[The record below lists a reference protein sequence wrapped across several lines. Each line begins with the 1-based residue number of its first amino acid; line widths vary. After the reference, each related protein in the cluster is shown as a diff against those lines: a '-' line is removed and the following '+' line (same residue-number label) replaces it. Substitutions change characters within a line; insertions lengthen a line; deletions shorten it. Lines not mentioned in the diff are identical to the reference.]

1 MTLNS
6 PHTGR
11 VGDVSLR
18 LGCFLPLS
26 ETTFLLKKLGYFSWL
41 FFSILDVAD
50 ASLWCFLVFSASSVD
65 WRLDACSGGKIR
77 ALYLF
82 GRSPSRGSP
91 LLPLALG
98 QDVRLRVLDF
108 QAQENPQ
115 GGFLK
120 KAQVRRNYHA
130 RPTFSNVGG
139 LRSTNI
145 PPVSISERFPSLYT
159 TPSPR
164 PGRWL
169 FFPL

>member
-6 PHTGR
+6 PHTEH

-41 FFSILDVAD
+41 FFSILDVAA
-50 ASLWCFLVFSASSVD
+50 ASLWRFLVFSASSVD

-77 ALYLF
+77 ALYLC

-91 LLPLALG
+91 PLPLALG

-115 GGFLK
+115 GGGF
-120 KAQVRRNYHA
+120 
-130 RPTFSNVGG
+130 
-139 LRSTNI
+139 
-145 PPVSISERFPSLYT
+145 
-159 TPSPR
+159 
-164 PGRWL
+164 
-169 FFPL
+169 

>member
-6 PHTGR
+6 PRTER

-41 FFSILDVAD
+41 FFSILDVAA
-50 ASLWCFLVFSASSVD
+50 ASLWRFLVFSASSVD

-77 ALYLF
+77 ALYLC

-91 LLPLALG
+91 PLPLALG

-115 GGFLK
+115 GG
-120 KAQVRRNYHA
+120 VSEED
-130 RPTFSNVGG
+130 TS
-139 LRSTNI
+139 STQ
-145 PPVSISERFPSLYT
+145 L
-159 TPSPR
+159 PR
-164 PGRWL
+164 
-169 FFPL
+169 